1 MAATSSRLGIA
12 VASGQGMM
20 MLGYMV
26 SQSQGQGD
34 ALLAGVATRLQA
46 LGWPLAGAVQM
57 NVTFDPARPCHMDL
71 HVLSGANV
79 VRISQ
84 DLGAG
89 ATGCRLDAQSLEQAV
104 GLVGAALR
112 AGPRLLILNKFGKQE
127 ADGRGFRPLIGE
139 ALQIG
144 VPVLTSVSG
153 ANRAGFEAFA
163 GGIGVEVAADP
174 EALMAWCAGLV
185 G

>member
-1 MAATSSRLGIA
+1 
-12 VASGQGMM
+12 
-20 MLGYMV
+20 MLGYVV

-34 ALLAGVATRLQA
+34 QLLAGLAQRLRTQ
-46 LGWPLAGAVQM
+46 GWRLAGAVQM

-112 AGPRLLILNKFGKQE
+112 AEIQVAPRLLIINKFGKQE

-139 ALQIG
+139 ALQMG

-153 ANRAGFEAFA
+153 ANLAGFEGFA

-174 EALMAWCAGLV
+174 EALMAWCTGLM